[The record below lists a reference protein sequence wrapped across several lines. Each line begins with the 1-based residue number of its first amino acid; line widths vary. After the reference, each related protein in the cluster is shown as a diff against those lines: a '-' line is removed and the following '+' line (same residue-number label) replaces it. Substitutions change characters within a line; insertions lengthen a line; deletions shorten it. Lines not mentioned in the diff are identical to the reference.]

1 MDLTSEIEFWP
12 ADEVRKLM
20 RAFRE
25 AGEKR
30 DIDSLVWCADRM
42 LFLFSLSEKGEIEPS
57 HEQIETMFNLAFRD
71 TLPKPPALIAG
82 IMSAEEKP
90 EPLTAEEAGKAL
102 DRELDK
108 LDTLIGIHASEKD
121 GAILGEQ
128 VERIRGVVAKFAG
141 EEAE

>member
-1 MDLTSEIEFWP
+1 MELTSEIEFWP

-20 RAFRE
+20 RAFGE
-25 AGEKR
+25 AKDKR
-30 DIDSLVWCADRM
+30 DTDSLVWCADRM
-42 LFLFSLSEKGEIEPS
+42 LFLYDLSEEGEIEPS

-82 IMSAEEKP
+82 IMTAEDKP
-90 EPLTAEEAGKAL
+90 EPPIVKAL
-102 DRELDK
+102 NRGLNRLDK
-108 LDTLIGIHASEKD
+108 LIGIHASEKD

-128 VERIRGVVAKFAG
+128 VEKIRGVVAKFAG